1 MTSLYKRIQ
10 EAFGT
15 TNGAEIGRQLG
26 FEKQNVY
33 AWRDGR
39 GMPTT
44 ETILKIYECT
54 GISLHWLLTGEGEK
68 FVKKSVTN
76 VTKML
81 DSSLTLVDTAPAPI
95 LIPEHRQPTGQHQLK
110 LVPLLGTISNQRIV
124 KEESHVLV
132 PNSLVDEASVLF
144 RIEGDDLTEEGLH
157 DGDILIASPATE
169 DVEGKIVYAIHAG
182 NVFIRHYTTTS
193 KLALLSP
200 IEGNRPVIKASINS
214 IEIKYVI
221 TSITRSFK

>member
-68 FVKKSVTN
+68 FAKKSVTN
-76 VTKML
+76 VTKSL
-81 DSSLTLVDTAPAPI
+81 DSKLSLVDTAPAPI
-95 LIPEHRQPTGQHQLK
+95 LIPGTGYPTAQHQLK
-110 LVPLLGTISNQRIV
+110 LVPLQGTITNQQIV
-124 KEESHVLV
+124 QEESHVLV
-132 PNSLVDEASVLF
+132 PAVLVDGDSVLF
-144 RIEGDDLTEEGLH
+144 KIEGDDLTAEGLH
-157 DGDILIASPATE
+157 NGDILIAKPATS
-169 DVEGKIVYAIHAG
+169 DLEGKIVMAVFAG
-182 NVFIRHYTTTS
+182 NVIIRHYTTTS

-214 IEIKYVI
+214 VEVKYVI